1 MEIFFASILQ
11 TQTNKTKC
19 REAQYINTISVIRFF
34 FFTNKLCG
42 DNRRI
47 STWIAE
53 EAEKVQKTERP
64 TKTKSYSVHNDMY
77 TKGGKILCR

>member
-1 MEIFFASILQ
+1 MKHTGAFF
-11 TQTNKTKC
+11 
-19 REAQYINTISVIRFF
+19 IS
-34 FFTNKLCG
+34 G

-47 STWIAE
+47 STCTAE

-77 TKGGKILCR
+77 TKGGKIL